1 MRLIRNQKSITAR
14 YKLTDVDS
22 VFVILLILGC
32 VFLSCRSF
40 TAYAVQPKWYW
51 FIGLICLWGIYR
63 LLWPLL
69 LSQGRSSSFRVDLPT
84 IGLFVICLYILL
96 RLFTSEPVRMLSVCI
111 IISAFALFCLIRQSA
126 NAIVE
131 RAGQW
136 ACILAGAVL
145 SVITCGEWF
154 AHSGAVR
161 EITGLFD
168 SPAGLAICIASLF
181 PFLLTEA
188 FRTRGKHRI
197 PFAVLLGLN
206 VAAVVLTQSRTGVIA
221 VAVVSGI
228 FLYDR
233 YAERLKR
240 RLKYPKAILLVIL
253 LALVAASVFI
263 NTDSAKGRLL
273 VWRVTGD
280 MVAERPLFGGGNGVF
295 AARYMDAQADFFREH
310 PDHPAAMLADN
321 VSYPFNEYL
330 GFAAEYGWMGLG
342 LCLLWVAFVAYRAK
356 ATSPYLLCLVAV
368 GIASLFSYPFRY
380 ASTLLL
386 VVWSLACL
394 ARERPWVGFART
406 FRLPGAT
413 RIILTLCLT
422 GCLCL
427 IAKDMRFEYRWGRL
441 SKNTVNPDVDAYQGL
456 SAHWNG
462 NPAFLYTYGSA
473 LFNAGRYE
481 ECLPVLLKCRR
492 HLDDYDV
499 RMLLGACYENLEKPS
514 EAEKHYRQASLMCP
528 NRFMPLYKLVG
539 VYDSIGRQ
547 DKALELAR
555 EIVGK
560 PEKVPSGTVTAIKL
574 KMRQRACYEP
584 ER

>member
-1 MRLIRNQKSITAR
+1 MSNANRKSLKVIGS
-14 YKLTDVDS
+14 LDS

-51 FIGLICLWGIYR
+51 LVGTVCLWGIYR
-63 LLWPLL
+63 LLRPGN
-69 LSQGRSSSFRVDLPT
+69 SSNGRSSSFTVDWSSVGQF
-84 IGLFVICLYILL
+84 IICLYILL
-96 RLFTSEPVRMLSVCI
+96 RLLASEPVRILWVCI
-111 IISAFALFCLIRQSA
+111 TVAAFTLFCIVGFTA
-126 NAIVE
+126 NVTSE

-136 ACILAGAVL
+136 ACILAGGVL
-145 SVITCGEWF
+145 SGITLWQWF
-154 AHSGAVR
+154 VHAGAVR
-161 EITGLFD
+161 EITGPFD
-168 SPAGLAICIASLF
+168 SPAGLAICIAALF

-188 FRTRGKHRI
+188 FRTRGKYRI
-197 PFAVLLGLN
+197 PFAILLSLN
-206 VAAVVLTQSRTGVIA
+206 IAAVALTQSRTGVIA

-228 FLYDR
+228 FLYGR
-233 YAERLKR
+233 YAERFKR
-240 RLKYPKAILLVIL
+240 RLKYPKAILSVIL

-273 VWRVTGD
+273 VWRITGD

-310 PDHPAAMLADN
+310 PDHPTAMLADN

-342 LCLLWVAFVAYRAK
+342 LCLLWVLLIVYRAE

-394 ARERPWVGFART
+394 ARKRPQGGFART
-406 FRLPGAT
+406 FRLSGAI
-413 RIILTLCLT
+413 RIILALCLT
-422 GCLCL
+422 GCQCL
-427 IAKDMRFEYRWGRL
+427 MATDMRFEYRWGRL
-441 SKNTVNPDVDAYQGL
+441 SRNTVNPNADTYRELNAQ
-456 SAHWNG
+456 WNG
-462 NPAFLYTYGSA
+462 NPAFLYTYGSV
-473 LFNAGRYE
+473 LFHAGRYE
-481 ECLPVLLKCRR
+481 ECLPVLLSCRR
-492 HLDDYDV
+492 YLDDYDV

-514 EAEKHYRQASLMCP
+514 EAEKHYLQASLMCP

-539 VYDSIGRQ
+539 VYDSIGRP
-547 DKALELAR
+547 DRALDLAR

-560 PEKVPSGTVTAIKL
+560 PEKVPSGMVAAIKL
-574 KMRQRACYEP
+574 KMRQRAGCEP

>member
-1 MRLIRNQKSITAR
+1 MSNANRKSLKVIGS
-14 YKLTDVDS
+14 LDS
-22 VFVILLILGC
+22 VFVILLILGSI
-32 VFLSCRSF
+32 FLVCRFF

-51 FIGLICLWGIYR
+51 FIGLICFWGIYR
-63 LLWPLL
+63 LLRPLL

-84 IGLFVICLYILL
+84 IGQFIICLYILL
-96 RLFTSEPVRMLSVCI
+96 RLLASEPVRILWVCI
-111 IISAFALFCLIRQSA
+111 TVAAFTLFCLVRFTA
-126 NAIVE
+126 NVTSE

-136 ACILAGAVL
+136 ACILAGGVL
-145 SVITCGEWF
+145 SGITLWQWF
-154 AHSGAVR
+154 VHAGAVR
-161 EITGLFD
+161 EITGPFD
-168 SPAGLAICIASLF
+168 SPAGLAICIAALF

-188 FRTRGKHRI
+188 FRTPRKYRI
-197 PFAVLLGLN
+197 AFAVLLGLN

-221 VAVVSGI
+221 VALVSGI
-228 FLYDR
+228 FLYGR

-240 RLKYPKAILLVIL
+240 RLEYPKAILAVIL

-280 MVAERPLFGGGNGVF
+280 MVAERPLFGGGDGIF

-310 PDHPAAMLADN
+310 PDHPAVMLADN

-330 GFAAEYGWMGLG
+330 GFAAEYGWVGLG
-342 LCLLWVAFVAYRAK
+342 LCLLWVLLIVYRAET
-356 ATSPYLLCLVAV
+356 TSPYLLCLVVVA
-368 GIASLFSYPFRY
+368 IASLFSYPFRY

-394 ARERPWVGFART
+394 ARKRPQTGFART
-406 FRLPGAT
+406 FRLPVAL
-413 RIILTLCLT
+413 RIVLALSLA
-422 GCLCL
+422 GYLFL
-427 IAKDMRFEYRWGRL
+427 MAKDMRFEYRWGRL
-441 SKNTVNPDVDAYQGL
+441 SKNTVTLNADAYRGL
-456 SAHWNG
+456 SAPWNG

-473 LFNAGRYE
+473 LFHAGRYE
-481 ECLPVLLKCRR
+481 ECLPVLLSCRR
-492 HLDDYDV
+492 YLDDYDV

-514 EAEKHYRQASLMCP
+514 EAEKHYRQASWMCP

-547 DKALELAR
+547 DKAQELAR
-555 EIVGK
+555 VIVGK
-560 PEKVPSGTVTAIKL
+560 PEKVPSGMVAAIKL
-574 KMRQRACYEP
+574 KMRQRAGCEP